1 MYRGNKYIILNIQLY
16 MERQP
21 QNEKPLTLKILQNL
35 SKVLVASADS
45 AQMLIDDSGM
55 NEQEAVEN
63 ELKIFINRMKMSM
76 GQFNFQRMMP

>member
-1 MYRGNKYIILNIQLY
+1 

-55 NEQEAVEN
+55 NEQDAVEN